1 MRERERERE
10 KWPARFILSRLLWML
25 NILGSFI
32 LYLALRVE
40 GKQQL
45 LNYLQHSRTKGG
57 FASTVTLL
65 SLSLTLSHTR
75 THAPLTHA
83 PTRTHTHT
91 HTFSELTQC
100 VKSERLDWRDSAA
113 RQAV

>member
-1 MRERERERE
+1 MRERERERERE

-65 SLSLTLSHTR
+65 SLSLSLS
-75 THAPLTHA
+75 L
-83 PTRTHTHT
+83 THTHTQTHTHTRT

-100 VKSERLDWRDSAA
+100 VKSERLDWRDSAS